1 MAHQIEG
8 FVSNQSILISD
19 NLFYAGNLFIE
30 MMMYTAK
37 LNTFMTRGS
46 KIQSPLQLRD
56 FFTKKGFSDA
66 LSAVFLEQ
74 VSSFLTHLEY
84 NYPENLTLRAG
95 CSPAKLTFFC

>member
-56 FFTKKGFSDA
+56 YFITIYWVSEISCRRPFFVTAAKYHFFSF
-66 LSAVFLEQ
+66 SA
-74 VSSFLTHLEY
+74 
-84 NYPENLTLRAG
+84 
-95 CSPAKLTFFC
+95 AKY